1 MIEKFIELYKEG
13 KVPMS
18 TMLKA
23 AAFKEEL
30 EKTAA
35 PDISEFLK
43 YLASALGLTLVT
55 GAAAAGADMAVAGYQ
70 QHKLEQSKD
79 PLFREIL
86 ALRPELKQNQTRAK
100 LYFDALMH
108 FSPAIAANPLAAST
122 YIAQALEYDNTIGG
136 PTPDVLNTLTGIQK
150 SIDDSRKN
158 RGVGTLGTMF
168 SGVKNLPSS
177 VSVQPSLKA
186 LEPQKQNNYD

>member
-1 MIEKFIELYKEG
+1 MIEKFIELYKQG

-18 TMLKA
+18 SMLKA

-30 EKTAA
+30 EKNAA
-35 PDISEFLK
+35 PDVNAFLK
-43 YLASALGLTLVT
+43 YLAGALGVTLLT
-55 GAAAAGADMAVAGYQ
+55 GATAAGTDLAVAKYQ
-70 QHKLEQSKD
+70 QHKIEQSKD

-86 ALRPELKQNQTRAK
+86 SLRPELKQNQTRAK

-122 YIAQALEYDNTIGG
+122 YIAQALEYDGSIGG

-150 SIDDSRKN
+150 SVDDSRKN
-158 RGVGTLGTMF
+158 RSVGALSTMF
-168 SGVKNLPSS
+168 SGIHNLPTTISS
-177 VSVQPSLKA
+177 QPAMEHLFPKHHN
-186 LEPQKQNNYD
+186 PI